1 MAKDDSKDDKFQ
13 EICTY
18 IVVIIV
24 GFLLASHL
32 NVVVSGSMEPVF
44 YRGDIV
50 AVEKSE
56 FLGINEFNPETD
68 VNVGDIVV
76 YNAKWFNSPV
86 IHRVIEKNN
95 NSNGTYYIIKGDHN
109 PTADPLK
116 VYPKQIVSKVLTIGN
131 HPISIP
137 YIGYIT
143 ILLRGL

>member
-1 MAKDDSKDDKFQ
+1 MAKDNSKDDKFQ

-18 IVVIIV
+18 IVVILV

-44 YRGDIV
+44 HRGDIV
-50 AVEKSE
+50 AVEKVE
-56 FLGINEFNPETD
+56 FLGMNEFDPVDD
-68 VNVGDIVV
+68 VEVGDIVV

-109 PTADPLK
+109 PSADPLK
-116 VYPKQIVSKVLTIGN
+116 VYPNQIVSKVLTIGDY
-131 HPISIP
+131 PISIP
-137 YIGYIT
+137 YIGYVT
-143 ILLRGL
+143 LLLRGL

>member
-1 MAKDDSKDDKFQ
+1 MAKDNSQDDKFQ

-24 GFLLASHL
+24 GFILASHL

-50 AVEKSE
+50 AVEKVE
-56 FLGINEFNPETD
+56 FLGINEFNPED
-68 VNVGDIVV
+68 VEVGDIVV

-86 IHRVIEKNN
+86 IHRVIKKNN

-116 VYPKQIVSKVLTIGN
+116 VYPNQIVSKVLTIGN

-137 YIGYIT
+137 FIGHIT
-143 ILLRGL
+143 LLLRGL